1 LYDLPQGRSG
11 GEIKVA
17 AQANLKP
24 VSVPGEPKSPLLLR
38 FGFWFCVVIAIAV
51 VVRRIFALASSSQGS
66 PPQMAALDETFAAH
80 SVLTLAHIIPAVVF
94 VLLTP
99 FAVFRR
105 FAHFPSVDRV
115 LFPLGMVV
123 GLTAYAMSAYSIGGW
138 TERTAV
144 LLFNSLFLYSLA
156 RAWWHRQHG
165 ESALKRRWLLRAIA
179 ILLGIATTRPV
190 MGIFFAT
197 SRLTHLTPSQFF
209 GIAFW
214 IGFSINV
221 LVFEIWLRSLDRQSQ
236 FAKAATV
243 PRPEKPGLGRR

>member
-1 LYDLPQGRSG
+1 LHGAISLSPTGTCLVLFSFDITYTQLYDLPQGRSG

-190 MGIFFAT
+190 FRNRI
-197 SRLTHLTPSQFF
+197 LD
-209 GIAFW
+209 W
-214 IGFSINV
+214 ILNQ
-221 LVFEIWLRSLDRQSQ
+221 R
-236 FAKAATV
+236 
-243 PRPEKPGLGRR
+243 PRVRNLASFP